1 LAELTQGV
9 APVGQIDKATI
20 SRWQIF
26 FLVASGVAIALCEWV
41 FAYRNVAYGII
52 IALGLAIL
60 MYLMVSILRFDERIT
75 KCVESLALIPLYI
88 LFTSSLPWFFI
99 NQQYLLPAVYATIL
113 ALCFWHIHRSNLSLK
128 QIMGFSKEKLL
139 KYVLIGLVI
148 GAPLGVI
155 EYFILQPAATF
166 PTFEVKY
173 FLRDV
178 VYMLFFVGLA
188 EEILFRGLIQTDFS
202 EAFGWK
208 RGLLAASLLFAVM
221 HLTWRSLPELGFV
234 FLAGLILGVLYLK
247 TKSLV
252 SPIIAH
258 AANNVMLVAIAPYI
272 FNLK

>member
-1 LAELTQGV
+1 MAELTQGV

-128 QIMGFSKEKLL
+128 
-139 KYVLIGLVI
+139 
-148 GAPLGVI
+148 
-155 EYFILQPAATF
+155 
-166 PTFEVKY
+166 
-173 FLRDV
+173 
-178 VYMLFFVGLA
+178 
-188 EEILFRGLIQTDFS
+188 
-202 EAFGWK
+202 
-208 RGLLAASLLFAVM
+208 
-221 HLTWRSLPELGFV
+221 
-234 FLAGLILGVLYLK
+234 
-247 TKSLV
+247 
-252 SPIIAH
+252 
-258 AANNVMLVAIAPYI
+258 
-272 FNLK
+272 